1 MSNLTRY
8 SNDLRHL
15 QREMDA
21 AFQDLFRPASSQSDT
36 WAPRAEIRESDD
48 AYVFTIDVPG
58 LVRDDIAIDFHDGT
72 LTVSGQRAAHA
83 KQEGER
89 VVRTERTYGA
99 FYRAF
104 GLPQPVEADA
114 IEAKY
119 EDGVLR
125 VDVPKAE
132 ESKPRRITVG

>member
-8 SNDLRHL
+8 SNDLRSL

-21 AFQDLFRPASSQSDT
+21 ALQDFFRPGASQSET
-36 WAPRAEIRESDD
+36 WAPRAEVRESDD
-48 AYVFTIDVPG
+48 AYAFTLDVPG
-58 LVRDDIAIDFHDGT
+58 LVREDIAIDFHDGT
-72 LTVSGQRAAHA
+72 LTVSGQRAAEA

-104 GLPQPVEADA
+104 GLPQPVAADG

-125 VDVPKAE
+125 VHVPKAE
-132 ESKPRRITVG
+132 ESKPRRIAVA